1 MDYTAAK
8 LLLARL
14 GGIGIGPESFSM
26 NVATLFLRR
35 ERWATL
41 HKWRANVERE
51 VSTTLER
58 AISPNTRAR

>member
-1 MDYTAAK
+1 
-8 LLLARL
+8 
-14 GGIGIGPESFSM
+14 M